1 MSSLSIGSTRAEADT
16 RRSRHRRVFAIAL
29 GLQFVIGAFFL
40 LLPTFSLGVVGLS
53 PLMGPEWPSIWGAT
67 LIFVTLM
74 QVPGAIDPVNQR
86 YANVVAVLGRGLMA
100 LTFAWHGLAGE
111 PAFLWFAAFDLAFGT
126 AIYLGFRRMVIAE
139 LQTRP

>member
-1 MSSLSIGSTRAEADT
+1 MSSLSLGNSRAEAAIAL
-16 RRSRHRRVFAIAL
+16 SRHRLVFRIAL
-29 GLQFVIGAFFL
+29 GLQFIIGALFL
-40 LLPTFSLGVVGLS
+40 FVPTFSLGVVGLS

-86 YANVVAVLGRGLMA
+86 YANIVAVLGRLLLV
-100 LTFAWHGLAGE
+100 LTFLWHGG
-111 PAFLWFAAFDLAFGT
+111 PFVFFAAVDLVFG
-126 AIYLGFRRMVIAE
+126 ALIFLGFRRLVIAE

>member
-1 MSSLSIGSTRAEADT
+1 MSSLSLGKSRAAAAT
-16 RRSRHRRVFAIAL
+16 ALSAHRTLFRIAL
-29 GLQFVIGAFFL
+29 GLQVIIGGFFL
-40 LLPTFSLGVVGLS
+40 LAPTFSLGLVGLS

-86 YANVVAVLGRGLMA
+86 YANVVAVLGRLLMA
-100 LTFAWHGLAGE
+100 VTFLWHGGPLI
-111 PAFLWFAAFDLAFGT
+111 FFALFDLVFGVL
-126 AIYLGFRRMVIAE
+126 IFLGFRRVVIAE